1 MPKRWVQLIGVLG
14 IVSLSYVIFSIV
26 SQAPEDRLPII
37 IFALIVIFI
46 SICVVAYTMITGRRR
61 SGTTDPRK

>member
-1 MPKRWVQLIGVLG
+1 MPKRWVQLIGVFG

-26 SQAPEDRLPII
+26 SQAPKDRLPII
-37 IFALIVIFI
+37 IFALIVLFI

-61 SGTTDPRK
+61 SGKTDRAK